1 MKYLVTQSYIP
12 SEDSNHYPWVVK
24 STLCNT
30 WEEAE
35 SIVSKWMAREQE
47 TYEKDNGAQYF
58 RYEDGNDFYLECYG
72 AVDWWHISE
81 IKE

>member
-1 MKYLVTQSYIP
+1 M
-12 SEDSNHYPWVVK
+12 VK
-24 STLCNT
+24 SALCNT

-35 SIVSKWMAREQE
+35 SIVNKWMAREQE
-47 TYEKDNGAQYF
+47 TYEKENDARYF
-58 RYEDGNDFYLECYG
+58 RYEDRNDSYLECYG